1 MAAPDIQWWINKS
14 LHKACYEIHGRIP
27 AGPKQLLVLVQ
38 PMTLKAFDS
47 VEEKEAEQD
56 GYSLPAMSLTK
67 ESVQSL
73 MDELW
78 ACGVRPSNGDGNFGQ
93 LAATKAHLE
102 DMRKMVFE
110 LMDLKK

>member
-1 MAAPDIQWWINKS
+1 MATAAPIQWWINKS
-14 LHKACYEIHGRIP
+14 LHKACYDIHGRIP

-38 PMTLKAFDS
+38 PLVMKAFDQ
-47 VEEKEAEQD
+47 KEAADIECEI
-56 GYSLPAMSLTK
+56 SVPVMSLSK

-78 ACGVRPSNGDGNFGQ
+78 SCGVRPSNGDGNVGQ

-102 DMRKMVFE
+102 DMRKMVFDF
-110 LMDLKK
+110 MDLKK